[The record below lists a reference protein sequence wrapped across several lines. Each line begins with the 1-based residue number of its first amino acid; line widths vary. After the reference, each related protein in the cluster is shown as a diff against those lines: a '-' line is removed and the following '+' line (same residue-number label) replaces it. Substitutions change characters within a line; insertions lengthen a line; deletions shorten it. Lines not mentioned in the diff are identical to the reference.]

1 MMNSDYVS
9 LLSVQL
15 SLLVMKLSYRMQTGR
30 MQCKLCTNAVQNL
43 SNEVLTYPT
52 KRCTNLNLKKE
63 YIRAKPE
70 NEKRKH
76 VNNQ

>member
-1 MMNSDYVS
+1 
-9 LLSVQL
+9 
-15 SLLVMKLSYRMQTGR
+15 MQTGR

-52 KRCTNLNLKKE
+52 KQYTNINLKKE

-70 NEKRKH
+70 KERRKH
-76 VNNQ
+76 VNNQWSTKIYERAVQNHNQRITHMIY

>member
-1 MMNSDYVS
+1 
-9 LLSVQL
+9 
-15 SLLVMKLSYRMQTGR
+15 
-30 MQCKLCTNAVQNL
+30 MQCKLCMNAVQNL

-52 KRCTNLNLKKE
+52 KQYMNLNLKKE

-76 VNNQ
+76 VNNQCSAEIYERAIQNHNQCITRMIC